1 MKEGREKIEKK
12 SQGER
17 RQRKDVRKENK
28 SRE

>member
-17 RQRKDVRKENK
+17 RQRKDVRKHNE
-28 SRE
+28 RGE